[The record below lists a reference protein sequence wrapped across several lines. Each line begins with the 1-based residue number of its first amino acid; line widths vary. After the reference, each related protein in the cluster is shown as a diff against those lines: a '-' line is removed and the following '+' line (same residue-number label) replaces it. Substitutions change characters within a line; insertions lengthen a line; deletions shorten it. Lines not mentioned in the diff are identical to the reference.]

1 MHILRRLLLVT
12 GIEKGISVA
21 FKLINELDVIF
32 ISYDED
38 NCEENWADLEQK
50 VPWAKRVHGVKGSD
64 AAHKAAANLS
74 ETDRF
79 ISVDA
84 DNIVDPSFFDLELD
98 FDHPK
103 LQGKTISWAASNYVN
118 GLEYGNGGLKCWP
131 KQYVLDMRTHE
142 NAETEDAKNQ
152 VEFCYDDSYVQMTNQ
167 YSVTHPNGSPRQA
180 FRAGFREGVKMSLD
194 RGNRVDINRFKQS
207 IWWGNYKRL
216 ITWCTVGADVSN
228 GLWSMY
234 GARLG
239 CYMTNLT
246 DWDFVNVRDFD
257 YLNKLFELDIKVKFS
272 ILPADRDIEKCYKTG
287 YSWNKALLWEEIKD
301 LGIKLR
307 KGLGLEVAELDAIQ
321 SKFYKAAYVNM
332 PRMNKFFTEAELNE
346 LRKTNK

>member
-1 MHILRRLLLVT
+1 M
-12 GIEKGISVA
+12 A
-21 FKLINELDVIF
+21 FRSMNEFDVIF

-38 NCEENWADLEQK
+38 NCEEHWVDLQNK
-50 VPWAKRVHGVKGSD
+50 VPWAQRVHGVRGSD

-74 ETDRF
+74 TTDRF

-84 DNIVDPSFFDLELD
+84 DNIVDPSFFDLEID

-103 LQGKTISWAASNYVN
+103 LVGKALSWAAQNHVN

-142 NAETEDAKNQ
+142 NADSEDERNQ
-152 VEFCYDDSYVQMTNQ
+152 VDFCWEDSYVQMSNQ
-167 YSVTHPNGSPRQA
+167 YSTTFPNGSPRQA
-180 FRAGFREGVKMSLD
+180 FRAGFREGVKMGLVQGGKTD
-194 RGNRVDINRFKQS
+194 PDNFKKS

-216 ITWCTVGADVSN
+216 ITWCSVGSDVEN
-228 GLWSMY
+228 GLWAMY

-246 DWDFVNVRDFD
+246 DWDYINVRDFD
-257 YLNKLFELDIKVKFS
+257 YLNAMFETEIMPKFAVSADPHTPS
-272 ILPADRDIEKCYKTG
+272 IFQEKCYKTG
-287 YSWNKALLWEEIKD
+287 YVWDKTKLEHEIAD
-301 LGIKLR
+301 LGNLLR
-307 KGLGLEVAELDAIQ
+307 KGLGLEVAELNEDQ

-332 PRMNKFFTEAELNE
+332 PRMNRMFTEDELNE
-346 LRKTNK
+346 LRKINK